1 MYRLLIVDDEP
12 FILQG
17 LMKLCSRLTEPELE
31 IYSAATSQEALMW
44 LGRMKI
50 DIVLSDIQMP
60 GMNGLELQGE
70 IVKQWPRCKVIFLTG
85 HSDFSYIQQAIR
97 QGSVDYI
104 LKTEGNA
111 KIVECIVAAAKQL
124 DQEQLMDIQLIEASQ
139 QRKMALPYLQK
150 QYLNELIQGD
160 QKMLHSLRDKFEDL
174 QIPLD
179 DGGPCLLMIARID
192 DWGQR
197 EGLMDRTL
205 FQFALDNMT
214 NELLSPLTMVISMS
228 YDKNKM
234 VWFIQPSEAPSDPE
248 LLKRTFLFVR
258 EMLEQI
264 QLTSLNL
271 LKLPL
276 SLALANDFS
285 EWNDIPHKFERLNL
299 LFHSGLGFGSELIL
313 LEPESMPGSEEND
326 VEVRLTSVHFNKIA
340 YLKSCMENGQEEASI
355 ETLEELLAFAS
366 LSGPFPS
373 AVQMELYYLLVAVF
387 LPHGLVH
394 SSNDAHSDQDLGR
407 FTQFERYR
415 SWHQICEEFISYG
428 KRIFEWQH
436 AGMVV
441 QEHELIQKIQH
452 YVASHLSGD
461 LSLTRIGE
469 VVGHNPSYL
478 SRLYKKL
485 TGKGLSAYINE
496 IRLEK
501 SKRML
506 EQEGFKVHEIAAELG
521 FLSSQYFH
529 RFFKK
534 ATHLTPQEYR
544 ELKRDSN
551 V

>member
-12 FILQG
+12 LILQG
-17 LMKLCSRLTEPELE
+17 LTKLCSRLTEPELE
-31 IYSAATSQEALMW
+31 IYSAGTSQEALMW
-44 LGRMKI
+44 LGRVKI
-50 DIVLSDIQMP
+50 DIVLSDIRMP

-85 HSDFSYIQQAIR
+85 HSDFTYIQQAIR
-97 QGSVDYI
+97 QGSADYI

-111 KIVECIVAAAKQL
+111 KIVECILAVAKQL
-124 DQEQLMDIQLIEASQ
+124 DQEQLVDMQLIEASQ
-139 QRKMALPYLQK
+139 QRKVALPYIQK

-160 QKMLHSLRDKFEDL
+160 DRSLHSLRDKFEDL

-179 DGGPCLLMIARID
+179 AGVPCLLMIVRID

-197 EGLMDRTL
+197 ESLMDKTL

-214 NELLSPLTMVISMS
+214 NELLSPLTKVISMS

-234 VWFIQPSEAPSDPE
+234 VWFIQPSEAPSDQGAF
-248 LLKRTFLFVR
+248 KRTFLFVR

-276 SLALANDFS
+276 SLALANSFS
-285 EWNDIPHKFERLNL
+285 EWYDVPHKFERLNL

-313 LEPESMPGSEEND
+313 LEPEFMPQTNNSSAEM
-326 VEVRLTSVHFNKIA
+326 RLTSVHFNKIS
-340 YLKSCMENGQEEASI
+340 YLKSCMENGQEDETI

-366 LSGPFPS
+366 LSGAFPS

-387 LPHGLVH
+387 LPHGLLH
-394 SSNDAHSDQDLGR
+394 SSNDAHTDQDLGR

-415 SWHQICEEFISYG
+415 SWHQICEEFTSYA
-428 KRIFEWQH
+428 KNIFEWQH

-461 LSLTRIGE
+461 LSLSRIGE

-485 TGKGLSAYINE
+485 TGKGLSSYINE

-501 SKRML
+501 AKRML
-506 EQEGFKVHEIAAELG
+506 EQDGYKVHEIASELG